1 MKNKNISDKEKILKR
16 QSLKFNTKG
25 SARTRRGAEVV
36 KEGAMANQTIM
47 WLQKHFHA
55 IVKPK
60 KFTTFPTGVSEGL
73 LYAARVTM
81 GSVKK

>member
-36 KEGAMANQTIM
+36 EEGAIANQTIM
-47 WLQKHFHA
+47 WLSFY
-55 IVKPK
+55 VFKPE
-60 KFTTFPTGVSEGL
+60 TSE
-73 LYAARVTM
+73 T
-81 GSVKK
+81 